1 MAVFKTAAEAVKYA
15 EDHMVVQYATNSDCY
30 KSGYNITPKGSVN
43 HSIGVAQPNSSV
55 IFNLMN
61 RSGAG
66 WGVNAILGD
75 FHQGEGKIILCM
87 PMQRRPWGV
96 ASGPNGSWNNSR
108 IQWEVC
114 EPAGHTYAGGTMIN
128 YDVSKNTT
136 YFNRMWKLLVAW
148 NVYCCVKLGYGA
160 STIADHAESYKQGY
174 GSNHSDM
181 GQWLPKHGKSMDAL
195 RKEVREI
202 LNDEGDEE
210 VTQAEFDKMFET
222 HMAALATN
230 NSGTWSKAAREW
242 AVNSG
247 ICQGNGNGVYDWP
260 AYVTREQMAQFL
272 YNLNE
277 KVIKKLPVA
286 PEVDKDAIAKDVIKT
301 IAETLQEA

>member
-1 MAVFKTAAEAVKYA
+1 MALFKNAAEAVKYA
-15 EDHMVVQYATNSDCY
+15 ENHMVVQYATKSDCY
-30 KSGYNITPKGSVN
+30 KSGYNIKPNGCVN

-55 IFNLMN
+55 VYNLMN

-75 FHQGEGKIILCM
+75 FHTGEGKIILAM

-96 ASGPNGSWNNSR
+96 ASGRNGSWNNSR

-114 EPAGHTYAGGTMIN
+114 EPAGHTYAGGTMVN
-128 YDVSKNTT
+128 YNVANNAG
-136 YFNRMWKLLVAW
+136 YFERMWKLLVAW
-148 NVYCCVKLGYGA
+148 NVYCCVKLGYD
-160 STIADHAESYKQGY
+160 SKTIADHAESYKAGY

-195 RKEVREI
+195 RREVQAI
-202 LNDEGDEE
+202 LDEGEEE
-210 VTQAEFDKMFET
+210 VTQAEFDKMFDA
-222 HMAALATN
+222 HMAALNTN
-230 NSGTWSKAAREW
+230 NCGTWSEAARKW
-242 AVNSG
+242 ATET
-247 ICQGNGNGVYDWP
+247 GVCAGDGKGLYSWP
-260 AYVTREQMAQFL
+260 MYVTREQMAQFL

-277 KVIKKLPVA
+277 KIIKELPSTGG
-286 PEVDKDAIAKDVIKT
+286 VDKEAIAKDVIKT